1 MNKLRALLRT
11 RSFYAVAG
19 PTAFVILWWVLSYWN
34 NSAAD
39 PLVPKLFISTPDQ
52 VWNSFW
58 EQVTTT
64 DTGATSS
71 LFEAVVDTLRRL
83 VAGFAIAAVIGVPIG
98 LAMGYFTRVYYSLEF
113 FVDFLRSIPA
123 AAIFP
128 LFILIFGIGDPSII
142 SVVTYACVL
151 IIVVNTIY
159 GVRSVKELRL
169 MSAKIM
175 RLGRLDMF
183 RKIILPESLPYIF
196 AGLRIAISYGMV
208 IVIFSE
214 MFIGTDSGLGRRII
228 DAQTVYRISDM
239 YVSIVLTGLIGYLL
253 NKLALLAE
261 RRIIHWEG
269 K

>member
-1 MNKLRALLRT
+1 MKRFVHSRYL
-11 RSFYAVAG
+11 YAIAG
-19 PTAFVILWWVLSYWN
+19 PIAFILLWGILAGIN
-34 NSAAD
+34 NASSD
-39 PLVPKLFISTPDQ
+39 PVVPKLFVATPAEVGSKLWELSTHG
-52 VWNSFW
+52 SFS
-58 EQVTTT
+58 TNLL
-64 DTGATSS
+64 GA
-71 LFEAVVDTLRRL
+71 AKDTLGRL
-83 VAGFAIAAVIGVPIG
+83 LIGFVIASGIGIPVG
-98 LAMGYFTRVYYSLEF
+98 LAMGYFTKVYYSLEF

-128 LFILIFGIGDPSII
+128 LFILIFGIGSPSII
-142 SVVTYACVL
+142 SVVVYACLL

-175 RLGRLDMF
+175 KLSRFDMF
-183 RKIILPESLPYIF
+183 RKIILPESLAYIF

-228 DAQTVYRISDM
+228 DAQTVYKIPDM
-239 YVSIVLTGLIGYLL
+239 YAAVVLTGLIGYAL
-253 NKLALLAE
+253 NKLALFAE